1 MTFLMSPRLRF
12 TIKTIAVSAL
22 LASASGQI
30 VAQTVINTATGS
42 VRPSEPVTLNFANA
56 EIEAVA
62 RTMATITGR
71 NVVVDP
77 RVKGQLN
84 LVTER
89 AVPPAAAFQQFLAA
103 LRLQGF
109 TVVETAGLYKVV
121 PEADAKLQGGSV
133 TVVQGSSGSAPA
145 GGQIVTQIFKLNFE
159 SAANLVPVLRPL
171 ISPNNTINVN
181 PGNNSLVITDYA
193 DNLQRLA
200 RIIAAM
206 DVSNASD
213 VEVIPL
219 RHAVATDLAPLV
231 ARLIDGG
238 SGTGPAPAAGQGQAD
253 TSFKTTLLAEPRSNS
268 LILRAANPARV
279 AQVRALVA
287 QLDQAPAPGSSAST
301 GNIHVVYLKNA
312 DATKL
317 ATTLRAAMAAMGT
330 GASTSG
336 SSFGGT
342 AAPSAPSAGLSGG
355 GTSGSMLSTGTGL
368 SGGLGSTGSSAGGLG
383 GNSMGTSATNNNQPS
398 TGGQI
403 QADPTTNSL
412 IITAPEPLYR
422 QLRAVIDQLD
432 GRRAQVLVESLIV
445 EVTASKLAEFGIQW
459 QGILGKQGDGT
470 IGVIGTNSGQAG
482 ANILNI
488 TAALATGTVSGLTG
502 TGGLGNGMNI
512 GLAPRINGQ
521 YYLGALAN
529 FLQNSGDANVLSTPN
544 LMTLDNEEAR
554 IIIGDNVPFVT
565 GSYANSTG
573 SSTVNPF
580 TTVERKDVGLMLKV
594 RPQISENGTVKM
606 SIYQEVSKIDRS
618 TLSNANGPT
627 TSKRSIESNVVVDDG
642 NIIVIGGLLEDS
654 YSQGQDK
661 VPVMGDLPVVGG
673 LFRSETRSRNKT
685 NLMVFLRPVVVRDNA
700 TSEALMTDRYEAIR
714 ALQQVTQPTSSVMM
728 NSVSGAPVLPALPE
742 RSVMPAA
749 TPAAVPAT
757 PVVPTPMQQLAP
769 SLPPPQG
776 GGAATPAPVSSNT
789 APAALQQTAA
799 AGAPPLYYVNLGVF
813 GEDAAGRAAMAKLHD
828 AALPLAVQ
836 AVETNRGKATR
847 VRVGPYATEDA
858 AQAAAAQ
865 VRSSGLA
872 PNATVAAQPL

>member
-1 MTFLMSPRLRF
+1 MTSLFSPRFEFAL
-12 TIKTIAVSAL
+12 KTIAVSVL
-22 LASASGQI
+22 LACVSGQI
-30 VAQTVINTATGS
+30 NAQTAIDTRTGS
-42 VRPSEPVTLNFANA
+42 VRSGEPVTLNFANA

-89 AVPPAAAFQQFLAA
+89 AVTPAAAFQQFLAA

-109 TVVETAGLYKVV
+109 TVVEAAGLYKVV
-121 PEADAKLQGGSV
+121 PEADAKLQSGSV
-133 TVVQGSSGSAPA
+133 SVVQGSSGNAPS

-159 SAANLVPVLRPL
+159 NAANLVPVLRPL

-200 RIIAAM
+200 RIVAAM

-219 RHAVATDLAPLV
+219 RNAVATDLAPLV

-238 SGTGPAPAAGQGQAD
+238 SAAVGVPAAGQGQAD
-253 TSFKTTLLAEPRSNS
+253 TSFKTTLIAEPRSNS

-279 AQVRALVA
+279 AQVRALVDR
-287 QLDQAPAPGSSAST
+287 LDQAPVPGSSAST

-330 GASTSG
+330 GTTAG
-336 SSFGGT
+336 AVGAGGVSSP
-342 AAPSAPSAGLSGG
+342 AAPSASLSGG
-355 GTSGSMLSTGTGL
+355 NNSGSMLSTGTGL
-368 SGGLGSTGSSAGGLG
+368 SAGNSGGLGAGS
-383 GNSMGTSATNNNQPS
+383 NTMGTSSTNNNQPS

-422 QLRAVIDQLD
+422 QLRAVIDKLD

-445 EVTASKLAEFGIQW
+445 EVSANKLAEFGIQW

-470 IGVIGTNSGQAG
+470 VGVIGTNSAQAG
-482 ANILNI
+482 ANILGI
-488 TAALATGTVSGLTG
+488 TAALASGNATSIASAAGT
-502 TGGLGNGMNI
+502 LGQGMNVA
-512 GLAPRINGQ
+512 LAPRINGQ

-554 IIIGDNVPFVT
+554 IIIGNNVPFVT
-565 GSYANSTG
+565 GSYANTTG
-573 SSTVNPF
+573 NNTVNPF

-606 SIYQEVSKIDRS
+606 AIYQEVSKIDGN
-618 TLSNANGPT
+618 TVGNANGPS

-642 NIIVIGGLLEDS
+642 SIIVIGGLLEDS
-654 YSQGQDK
+654 YQQGQDK
-661 VPVMGDLPVVGG
+661 VPVMGDLPVVGN

-685 NLMVFLRPVVVRDNA
+685 NLMVFLRPIVVRDNA
-700 TSEALMTDRYEAIR
+700 TSDALMMDRYEAIR
-714 ALQQVTQPTSSVMM
+714 ALQQVTQPAPSVPMR
-728 NSVSGAPVLPALPE
+728 SVSGAPVLPPLPE
-742 RSVMPAA
+742 RLTAPAPAQPPVTVPVPMQQLTPAAPAPQPAA
-749 TPAAVPAT
+749 TTPVGSAPADPAAAVPA
-757 PVVPTPMQQLAP
+757 
-769 SLPPPQG
+769 
-776 GGAATPAPVSSNT
+776 VS
-789 APAALQQTAA
+789 
-799 AGAPPLYYVNLGVF
+799 LYYVNVGVF
-813 GEDAAGRAAMAKLHD
+813 GDDAQSKASMARLRD
-828 AALPLAVQ
+828 SSLPLSLQ
-836 AVETNRGKATR
+836 SVETNRGKATR
-847 VRVGPYATEDA
+847 VRVGPFSTEDA
-858 AQAAAAQ
+858 AQAAAAT
-865 VRSSGLA
+865 VRGNLA
-872 PNATVAAQPL
+872 LNATVAAQPL